1 MRPSADSPDGVTTSA
16 LCETC
21 GGLGRIDCLPD
32 DGTHTHPCDDCQREA
47 LDEFNRGVAYAEYSA
62 RQTPVTGSAAT
73 GAPWKIEHQPR
84 GGKPLVYETVDGERR
99 LVAIIAN
106 DQQDEERVLRNA
118 ALVTAAPLLL
128 AALKRLHHETN
139 DPASTYD
146 ALMAALA
153 IADDALAAATATEA
167 A

>member
-1 MRPSADSPDGVTTSA
+1 MRPSADDLAAGA
-16 LCETC
+16 AAADWEL
-21 GGLGRIDCLPD
+21 
-32 DGTHTHPCDDCQREA
+32 EA
-47 LDEFNRGVAYAEYSA
+47 
-62 RQTPVTGSAAT
+62 
-73 GAPWKIEHQPR
+73 QPR

-118 ALVTAAPLLL
+118 ALVRAAPLLL
-128 AALKRLHHETN
+128 AALKRLQRETN
-139 DPASTYD
+139 DPASDYD

-153 IADDALAAATATEA
+153 SADDAIEAATATEA